1 MFNEEELYKHTIH
14 DSNKSTEIEGVETN
28 AKEKKVQQVTFKENL
43 IEGPTPSNADK
54 EKLTAP
60 SGVSILPETSSN
72 SEDSMSEEEVETVSD
87 TETSLDGYMLARDR
101 VRRKIK
107 PPSRFEDEDF
117 VAYALAAADEIEI
130 EEPKT
135 FMEAMSSRKRK
146 QWKNGADEEVDSLK
160 RNHTWILIEKPEN
173 AKVIGCKWICRLK
186 P

>member
-1 MFNEEELYKHTIH
+1 MEFLFYLK
-14 DSNKSTEIEGVETN
+14 
-28 AKEKKVQQVTFKENL
+28 
-43 IEGPTPSNADK
+43 
-54 EKLTAP
+54 
-60 SGVSILPETSSN
+60 TSSN
-72 SEDSMSEEEVETVSD
+72 SEDSMSKEEVETVSD

-135 FMEAMSSRKRK
+135 FMEAMSSRKQK
-146 QWKNGADEEVDSLK
+146 QWKNGADEEMDSLK